1 MRTFTLLL
9 LAMLTALGASAATEE
24 FDYELTVGSFNRLK
38 VVNNISKLE

>member
-9 LAMLTALGASAATEE
+9 LTMMAALGASAAPEE

-38 VVNNISKLE
+38 V